1 MYNGISICPYKS
13 HTNTRISITTLVSLF
28 VVSLS
33 MLLLL
38 LLLFSD
44 SNFVIPI
51 NKGMASSLSSSSS
64 TSYYNNLTSKLS
76 ATVYNKSSLLLS
88 NTTDEKI
95 LVLEGATLIDGTGT
109 TPKPNAVI
117 IINDNRILEVTNES
131 EYHNRYDD
139 MIIIIIT
146 ITLIMQ
152 TV

>member
-51 NKGMASSLSSSSS
+51 NKGMTSSLSSSSS

-88 NTTDEKI
+88 NIQMK
-95 LVLEGATLIDGTGT
+95 
-109 TPKPNAVI
+109 K
-117 IINDNRILEVTNES
+117 
-131 EYHNRYDD
+131 YWY
-139 MIIIIIT
+139 
-146 ITLIMQ
+146 
-152 TV
+152 